1 MMNSSLRI
9 PLAGA
14 ALVVL
19 ALAGCSTSS
28 GTAAEPEPSASESES
43 PSATPEPSESE
54 TPAASSAE
62 LTTADSPLGEII
74 VDAKGMTAYYF
85 DKDVPN
91 SGSSSCS
98 GECAVAWPSITAA
111 SATPAV
117 DDGITATVG
126 TITGVAGETQITVN
140 GLPIYLFQK
149 DAAPGDVNGQGVGD
163 VWWVIAPD
171 GTKITDPLP
180 Q

>member
-1 MMNSSLRI
+1 MNSSLRI

-19 ALAGCSTSS
+19 ALAGCSTPS
-28 GTAAEPEPSASESES
+28 GSTAPEPAASESES
-43 PSATPEPSESE
+43 AAPTPSESG
-54 TPAASSAE
+54 TPASGTVE
-62 LTTADSPLGEII
+62 LTTADSPLGEIL
-74 VDAKGMTAYYF
+74 VDGDGMTAYYF
-85 DKDVPN
+85 DKDVPD
-91 SGSSSCS
+91 SGSSTCE
-98 GECAVAWPSITAA
+98 GDCAVAWPSITSA
-111 SATPAV
+111 STTPVV
-117 DDGITATVG
+117 DESVTATVG
-126 TITGVAGETQITVN
+126 TITGVAGETQITVD

-149 DAAPGDVNGQGVGD
+149 DMAPGDVNGQAVGD

>member
-19 ALAGCSTSS
+19 ALAGCSTPS
-28 GTAAEPEPSASESES
+28 GTTESEPAASE
-43 PSATPEPSESE
+43 SATPEPTESE
-54 TPAASSAE
+54 TPAAGTGE
-62 LTTADSPLGEII
+62 LMTADSPLGEII
-74 VDAKGMTAYYF
+74 VNADGMTAYYF
-85 DKDVPN
+85 DKDVPD
-91 SGSSSCS
+91 SGSSSCA
-98 GECAVAWPSITAA
+98 GECAVAWPSIT
-111 SATPAV
+111 SETTTPMV
-117 DDGITATVG
+117 DESITATVG

-149 DAAPGDVNGQGVGD
+149 DVAPGDVNGQAVGD

-171 GTKITDPLP
+171 GTKITEPLP

>member
-1 MMNSSLRI
+1 MNSSLRI

-28 GTAAEPEPSASESES
+28 GTTEPEPAASESES
-43 PSATPEPSESE
+43 ATPEPTESES
-54 TPAASSAE
+54 PAMGTAE

-74 VDAKGMTAYYF
+74 VDAGGMTAYYF
-85 DKDVPN
+85 DKDVPD

-98 GECAVAWPSITAA
+98 GDCAVAWPSIT
-111 SATPAV
+111 SATTTPMV
-117 DDGITATVG
+117 DESITATVG

-149 DAAPGDVNGQGVGD
+149 DAAPGDVTGQAVGD

>member
-1 MMNSSLRI
+1 MNSSLRI

-19 ALAGCSTSS
+19 ALAGCSTPASS
-28 GTAAEPEPSASESES
+28 SAPEPAASESES
-43 PSATPEPSESE
+43 ASPEPSESA
-54 TPAASSAE
+54 TPATGTAE

-74 VDAKGMTAYYF
+74 VDGDGMTAYYF

-98 GECAVAWPSITAA
+98 GECAVAWPSIT
-111 SATPAV
+111 SATTAPVV
-117 DDGITATVG
+117 DEGITATVG

-149 DAAPGDVNGQGVGD
+149 DAAPGDVNGQAVGD

>member
-1 MMNSSLRI
+1 MMNRSLRI

-28 GTAAEPEPSASESES
+28 GTSEAEPAATESEAS
-43 PSATPEPSESE
+43 TPTPTPSESE

-74 VDAKGMTAYYF
+74 VDADGMTAYYF

-111 SATPAV
+111 AATPVV
-117 DDGITATVG
+117 DEGITATVG

-149 DAAPGDVNGQGVGD
+149 DTAPGDVNGQGVGG

-171 GTKITDPLP
+171 GAKITEPLP

>member
-1 MMNSSLRI
+1 MYRSLRI

-28 GTAAEPEPSASESES
+28 GTAAPEPAASASQS
-43 PSATPEPSESE
+43 PSPEPAESE
-54 TPAASSAE
+54 TPAAGAAE

-74 VDAKGMTAYYF
+74 VDADGRTAYYF
-85 DKDVPN
+85 DKDVPD

-98 GECAVAWPSITAA
+98 GDCAVAWPSITAA
-111 SATPAV
+111 ATTPVV
-117 DDGITATVG
+117 DEGITATVG

-140 GLPIYLFQK
+140 GLPVYLFQK
-149 DAAPGDVNGQGVGD
+149 DTAPGDVNGQGVGG

>member
-1 MMNSSLRI
+1 MMKSSLRI

-14 ALVVL
+14 ALVIL

-28 GTAAEPEPSASESES
+28 GSSAPEPSASESES
-43 PSATPEPSESE
+43 ASPEPSESE
-54 TPAASSAE
+54 TPAAAAE
-62 LTTADSPLGEII
+62 LMTADSPLGEIL

-85 DKDVPN
+85 DKDVAD
-91 SGSSSCS
+91 SGKSSCE
-98 GECAVAWPSITAA
+98 GECAVAWPSIT
-111 SATPAV
+111 SATTTPVV
-117 DDGITATVG
+117 DASVTAKVA

-149 DAAPGDVNGQGVGD
+149 DAAPGDVNGQAVGD

-180 Q
+180 E

>member
-1 MMNSSLRI
+1 MNSSLRI

-14 ALVVL
+14 AIVVL
-19 ALAGCSTSS
+19 ALAGCATSS
-28 GTAAEPEPSASESES
+28 GSTAPEPSASESES
-43 PSATPEPSESE
+43 AAPEPTESE
-54 TPAASSAE
+54 TPAAAMAE

-74 VDAKGMTAYYF
+74 VNADGMTAYYF
-85 DKDVPN
+85 DKDVPD

-98 GECAVAWPSITAA
+98 GDCAVAWPSIT
-111 SATPAV
+111 SETTTPVV
-117 DDGITATVG
+117 DEGITASVG

-140 GLPIYLFQK
+140 GLPVYLFQK

>member
-1 MMNSSLRI
+1 MNSSLRI

-19 ALAGCSTSS
+19 ALAGCATSS
-28 GTAAEPEPSASESES
+28 GSPEPAPAASESES
-43 PSATPEPSESE
+43 ATPEPTESE
-54 TPAASSAE
+54 TPAMETAE

-74 VDAKGMTAYYF
+74 VNAEGMTAYYF
-85 DKDVPN
+85 DKDVPD

-98 GECAVAWPSITAA
+98 GDCAVAWPSIT
-111 SATPAV
+111 SATTTPVV
-117 DDGITATVG
+117 DEGVTASVG

-140 GLPIYLFQK
+140 GLPVYLFQK
-149 DAAPGDVNGQGVGD
+149 DVAPGDVTGQGVGD

-180 Q
+180 E

>member
-1 MMNSSLRI
+1 MNSSLRV

-19 ALAGCSTSS
+19 ALAGCSTPAGSS
-28 GTAAEPEPSASESES
+28 APEPVASESAS
-43 PSATPEPSESE
+43 PEPSESE
-54 TPAASSAE
+54 SPATGTAE

-74 VDAKGMTAYYF
+74 VDGDGMTAYYF
-85 DKDVPN
+85 DKDVAN
-91 SGSSSCS
+91 SGTSSCE
-98 GECAVAWPSITAA
+98 GECAVAWPSIT
-111 SATPAV
+111 SATTTPVV
-117 DDGITATVG
+117 DEGITATVG

-149 DAAPGDVNGQGVGD
+149 DAAPGDVNGQAVGD

-180 Q
+180 E